1 MSLLADSTK
10 FLTLALN
17 DVAPVNGMYVLYTRT
32 NSDSVPA
39 VATSANVPVSFVTS
53 GGITTSGA
61 SLDALKE
68 HVSLQ
73 GDSMGLA
80 RITNATPNSLFVT
93 VTKTSGGYVTSSGWT
108 SAGGSYTI
116 TSGATTT
123 FYATTANAEHVCGL
137 PLSAG
142 CYARASLLAHLDSC
156 HVDKDTALDYNV
168 ISGGIVFPANGAIT
182 LIEKVT
188 AN

>member
-1 MSLLADSTK
+1 MSLLADSAK
-10 FLTLALN
+10 FLALAIN
-17 DVAPVNGMYVLYTRT
+17 DIAPVNGMYVLYTRA
-32 NSDSVPA
+32 NSDSIPEVT
-39 VATSANVPVSFVTS
+39 TSSGVPVAFTTS

-61 SLDALKE
+61 SLDVLKE
-68 HVSLQ
+68 HVALQ

-80 RITNATPNSLFVT
+80 RVTNATPNSLFVT
-93 VTKTSGGYVTSSGWT
+93 VTSTTSGYVTSSGWT

-142 CYARASLLAHLDSC
+142 CYARASLLAHLDPC
-156 HVDKDTALDYNV
+156 HVEEDTALDYNV